1 MASEIL
7 FNQAVTASGQSGPF
21 QSDSFGTITANVLLA
36 AVGGTTPSY
45 VFQLQSSPDGT
56 NWFNVGAPT
65 AAQTANGGVTLASPP
80 GSFDAAYA
88 RVTWVVTGT
97 TPTANVEIWMD
108 GR

>member
-7 FNQAVTASGQSGPF
+7 FNQTATASGQTGSF
-21 QSDSFGTITANVLLA
+21 QSDSFGTVTANVLLA
-36 AVGGTTPSY
+36 AVGGATPSF

-56 NWFNVGAPT
+56 NWFNVGSPT
-65 AAQTANGGVTLASPP
+65 AAQTTNGGVTLASAP
-80 GSFDAAYA
+80 GGFDAAYA

-97 TPTANVEIWMD
+97 TPTANVEIWID